1 LRYRISATSVTWT
14 APPPAWTQTN
24 PADFKT
30 VVMPVLNGSTQVPLR
45 WSYTLTPGS
54 NLQSTTFF
62 IEDGGFVSI
71 GKIYNP
77 SGITTVFDTKDH
89 RTRFDISRSEV
100 ATLIINR
107 VTEREEVLYECELE
121 TVNNGWR
128 YRIRVIVIGEN
139 CNVQYYKEE
148 FTFNFSVRA

>member
-1 LRYRISATSVTWT
+1 
-14 APPPAWTQTN
+14 
-24 PADFKT
+24 
-30 VVMPVLNGSTQVPLR
+30 MPLR

-77 SGITTVFDTKDH
+77 SGITTVFDTKDY